1 MRQTYFCHRFVR
13 GGRKGRL
20 MLCFY
25 TSPPRATQSSRISVG
40 NRPNQDQWCGGFVGD
55 NSILSLSVCVFSD
68 RPSVCLSLSVRP
80 SICLSLFHCLSISVS
95 LSVSICFSLS
105 LSVSVC
111 PSVCLSASVSVSFCL
126 SMSLSVCLSFSV
138 SYFFSFFCFLFLFPH
153 NSVSKTPSYLLTSS
167 SDVLT

>member
-1 MRQTYFCHRFVR
+1 MRQTYFCHRFMR

-55 NSILSLSVCVFSD
+55 NSILSLSVCLCFL
-68 RPSVCLSLSVRP
+68 RPSVRPYVCLCLTVSLSLSLCLSVSVCFTLSLSVSLSLSVRP
-80 SICLSLFHCLSISVS
+80 FACLSASISVS
-95 LSVSICFSLS
+95 VI
-105 LSVSVC
+105 
-111 PSVCLSASVSVSFCL
+111 L

-138 SYFFSFFCFLFLFPH
+138 SYFFPFFCFLFLFFH
-153 NSVSKTPSYLLTSS
+153 NSVSKTPSYFTYFLI
-167 SDVLT
+167 

>member
-55 NSILSLSVCVFSD
+55 NSILSLSVCLCFL
-68 RPSVCLSLSVRP
+68 RPSVRLSVSVRPSVYLSVSVSLSLCLCLSLCLSLSVSLCLFLSLCLSLSVR
-80 SICLSLFHCLSISVS
+80 
-95 LSVSICFSLS
+95 LSVCLPLS
-105 LSVSVC
+105 LSVFL
-111 PSVCLSASVSVSFCL
+111 CLC
-126 SMSLSVCLSFSV
+126 LSVCLSL
-138 SYFFSFFCFLFLFPH
+138 FFCFVLVFFFLFPL
-153 NSVSKTPSYLLTSS
+153 PLSS
-167 SDVLT
+167 